1 MSKLNEYQDIGIEP
15 EQIRSFLKDFGISA
29 IMSNTKLR
37 NKLKE
42 YKDLEEKGLLI
53 KLPCKVGD
61 IVYSVNTVNSSI
73 YEHEIK
79 NFMITDTGEYTYA
92 QNAKSGYQF
101 KLSDF
106 GKTVFLTREEAE
118 KALTG
123 LN

>member
-1 MSKLNEYQDIGIEP
+1 
-15 EQIRSFLKDFGISA
+15 
-29 IMSNTKLR
+29 
-37 NKLKE
+37 
-42 YKDLEEKGLLI
+42 
-53 KLPCKVGD
+53 LPCKVGD

-106 GKTVFLTREEAE
+106 DKTVFLTREEAE
-118 KALTG
+118 RALEVE
-123 LN
+123 